1 MITPLDVPT
10 VVAAHLVQDDVGS
23 WTSIVDIA
31 QNMELV
37 DSQALDDV
45 GYSDDEIIGSACA
58 DNRINNNIDIGCL
71 VMIFGVLVQKLL
83 DNIREIAWQRFS
95 HLASGIF
102 AGNITAYSHQL
113 VQGDVIPVVNVGFV
127 LLDEFQFLLRIVN
140 KRAEFSLL
148 LFAKGIAKEFVH
160 LTLDIS

>member
-1 MITPLDVPT
+1 M
-10 VVAAHLVQDDVGS
+10 VAAHLVQDDVGS

-83 DNIREIAWQRFS
+83 DNIREIAWQRFA

-113 VQGDVIPVVNVGFV
+113 VQGDVIPVVDVGFV